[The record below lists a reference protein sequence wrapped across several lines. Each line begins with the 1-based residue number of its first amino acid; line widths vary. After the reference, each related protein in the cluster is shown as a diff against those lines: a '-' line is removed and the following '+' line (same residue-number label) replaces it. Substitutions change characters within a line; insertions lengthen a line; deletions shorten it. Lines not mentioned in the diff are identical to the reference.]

1 MQGAITR
8 PGFTQRAGPVTMTLM
23 WLLKRDMFTC
33 RDMVERRYKQ
43 KEWRQ
48 KRPPMLPFESYV
60 LVEKAGK
67 KADAAAEPK
76 AALKAPEQ

>member
-1 MQGAITR
+1 M
-8 PGFTQRAGPVTMTLM
+8 
-23 WLLKRDMFTC
+23 C

-60 LVEKAGK
+60 LVEKTGK

-76 AALKAPEQ
+76 AAMQAPEQ

>member
-1 MQGAITR
+1 
-8 PGFTQRAGPVTMTLM
+8 
-23 WLLKRDMFTC
+23 MFTC

-60 LVEKAGK
+60 LVEKAGRK
-67 KADAAAEPK
+67 LDAAAEPK
-76 AALKAPEQ
+76 AALQAPEQ